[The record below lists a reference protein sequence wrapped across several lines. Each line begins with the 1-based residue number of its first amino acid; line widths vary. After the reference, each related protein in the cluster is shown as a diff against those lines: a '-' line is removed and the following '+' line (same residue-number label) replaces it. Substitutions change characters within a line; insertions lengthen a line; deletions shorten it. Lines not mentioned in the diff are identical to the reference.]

1 MKNKINKIFSN
12 KKILIGVI
20 ILLVLGLF
28 VYKLNF
34 TKSIETP
41 SFPNQTV
48 ESLTFT
54 DASILDNKLT
64 VIVKNDTE
72 NDYNLKTIDVSF
84 VDSSGN
90 TITTIKGYVGNT
102 LKSNDS
108 KKLVVQTDKDISNT
122 YSITYNINK

>member
-122 YSITYNINK
+122 SSITYNINK